1 MTITI
6 TKSSAEPGETL
17 LAVSVPVENVQSAE
31 ERATAAYQSQV
42 KLPGFRKGKAP
53 AAVVKKRFADEIR
66 QQTLETVVR
75 DSWERAMEQ
84 EALKPIAEPHIHNL
98 KWEPGTPIT
107 FELHVE
113 VRPDV
118 ALSRVGNFTLKR
130 TVAPVAD
137 AQVDAQVNELR
148 DQKAPWV
155 PVQGEKP
162 KPKDLV
168 QVTIAQREGDEVKEP
183 SPHQLVLGEGRA
195 IPEVEEK
202 IMTLLPG
209 ESVDATVRFPDDF
222 ADESRRGQTRDVR
235 IALQEVKRQQL
246 PELSDA
252 FAREVGDFESL
263 DALRKAVRADLEQN
277 AVREA
282 DSRVRSDLIDQI
294 VAANNV
300 TAPRPLV
307 DRALQAFGQAY
318 GVPEDQ
324 FGQFAQEFRTIAEA
338 QVRRDLVLDYLVE
351 KENLAATE
359 AELDA
364 RIQEMAARR
373 GVPAGQLYASLEK
386 NKRLRDLERGLT
398 EEKVFQ
404 FLLSQSTVE
413 TA

>member
-1 MTITI
+1 MPISI
-6 TKSSAEPGETL
+6 TKASAEPGETL

-84 EALKPIAEPHIHNL
+84 ESLKPIAEPHIHNL
-98 KWEPGTPIT
+98 KWEPGAPLT

-113 VRPDV
+113 TRPD
-118 ALSRVGNFTLKR
+118 LSLGRVGNFTLKR
-130 TVAPVAD
+130 VVAPVTD
-137 AQVDAQVNELR
+137 AQVDAQVNDLR
-148 DQKAPWV
+148 DQKAPWA

-168 QVTIAQREGDEVKEP
+168 QITLAQREGGEVKDAQ
-183 SPHQLVLGEGRA
+183 PHQLVLGEGRA
-195 IPEVEEK
+195 IPDVEEK

-209 ESVDATVRFPDDF
+209 ESVDATVRFPEDF
-222 ADESRRGQTRDVR
+222 PDETRRGQTRDVR

-246 PELSDA
+246 PELNDA

-277 AVREA
+277 AGREA
-282 DSRVRSDLIDQI
+282 DAKVRSDLIDQI
-294 VAANNV
+294 IAANQV

-307 DRALQAFGQAY
+307 ERALRVFGQAY

-324 FGQFAQEFRTIAEA
+324 FPKFATEFRPIAEA

-359 AELDA
+359 AELDQ

-373 GVPAGQLYASLEK
+373 GIPAGQLYASLEK